1 MAEAVENASII
12 MPFLCRDYE
21 RSKNC
26 EKELSYA
33 DTKNKNIIPI
43 LIEPNYKPSG
53 WLALVISRFK
63 YIDVSHTGGKA
74 MSMCKQL
81 LLSFCKNRVTFNEE
95 AKFMIA
101 PNQSQLKNLKKL
113 SK

>member
-1 MAEAVENASII
+1 MDGQKYGHKLKYESRVSLKTPETAKSEILPISMAEAVENASII

-33 DTKNKNIIPI
+33 DTKNKSIIPI

-74 MSMCKQL
+74 LSMCKQL
-81 LLSFCKNRVTFNEE
+81 L
-95 AKFMIA
+95 
-101 PNQSQLKNLKKL
+101 
-113 SK
+113 

>member
-53 WLALVISRFK
+53 WLALIISRFK

-74 MSMCKQL
+74 ISMCKQL
-81 LLSFCKNRVTFNEE
+81 F
-95 AKFMIA
+95 
-101 PNQSQLKNLKKL
+101 
-113 SK
+113 

>member
-1 MAEAVENASII
+1 MANAVENASII

-21 RSKNC
+21 RSENC

-33 DTKNKNIIPI
+33 DAKNKSIIPI

-63 YIDVSHTGGKA
+63 YIDISHTGGQELFDCIISWSNSPPSNYFFIA
-74 MSMCKQL
+74 CKIQN
-81 LLSFCKNRVTFNEE
+81 KKTRE
-95 AKFMIA
+95 
-101 PNQSQLKNLKKL
+101 KKL
-113 SK
+113 LIK